1 MRDKNTSARVC
12 AKNAGGLMHYGIC
25 DPLSENPAHP
35 AFHENHDK
43 TGNRYIDV

>member
-1 MRDKNTSARVC
+1 MRREEGKERGGRKGKRVES
-12 AKNAGGLMHYGIC
+12 IC

-35 AFHENHDK
+35 ALYENRDK